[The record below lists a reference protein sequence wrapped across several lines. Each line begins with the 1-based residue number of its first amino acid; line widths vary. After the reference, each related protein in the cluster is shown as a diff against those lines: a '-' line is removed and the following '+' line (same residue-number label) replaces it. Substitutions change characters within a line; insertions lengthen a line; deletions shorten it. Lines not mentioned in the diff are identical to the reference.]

1 MSPHS
6 QGKRKRTRAAKMHP
20 QDTPP
25 HNTAPGTPLLP
36 PCHSQNTLSQISH
49 NKERGRCTARLLSSY
64 TFCPRPC
71 PSCETGSRT
80 SPQQL
85 LLSHLFPSHAQ
96 EGQNAGLPPRHQACA
111 HAADEVS
118 KPGRETG
125 PETDDVMR
133 RALKAIGRTEFRG
146 KEKLSLPQEFQRERK
161 GWEWVD
167 GGPSRPHGA
176 LHVTP
181 TMTSV
186 SRLLAVPSPSP
197 QVILSRGMCPQ
208 PRCCL
213 RLQGQLLP

>member
-6 QGKRKRTRAAKMHP
+6 WGKRKHTRAAKMHP
-20 QDTPP
+20 QDPSP

-36 PCHSQNTLSQISH
+36 PCHSRNTLSQISH

-71 PSCETGSRT
+71 PSSETGSRA
-80 SPQQL
+80 SLRQ
-85 LLSHLFPSHAQ
+85 LLSHLFPAHAQ
-96 EGQNAGLPPRHQACA
+96 EGQHAGLPPRQQACA
-111 HAADEVS
+111 QVAEEVS

-133 RALKAIGRTEFRG
+133 QALKAIGRTEFRG
-146 KEKLSLPQEFQRERK
+146 KEKLSLPQEFHRERE

-197 QVILSRGMCPQ
+197 QVILSQGMCPQ